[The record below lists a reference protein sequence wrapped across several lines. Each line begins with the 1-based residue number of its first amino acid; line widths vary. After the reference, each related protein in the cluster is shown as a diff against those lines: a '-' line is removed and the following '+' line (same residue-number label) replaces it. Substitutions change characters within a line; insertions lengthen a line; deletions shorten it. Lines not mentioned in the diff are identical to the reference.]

1 MTAPEGPVSPPE
13 GQVSPERVVAAL
25 IARGETVATAESLTG
40 GLIIAGL
47 IDVPGSSVAVRGGVV
62 AYHPDLKISL
72 VGVDRAVLGRPG
84 GSVQAEVA
92 AQLARGARERFAATW
107 GIGTTGVA
115 GPDPSDGL
123 PVGTVY
129 VSVAGPL
136 TSDGPS
142 GRTVGLHLSGD
153 RAANRADAVQAALE
167 MLLTELVG
175 DSPQGRSARASGQ
188 VARGAGGQ
196 VS

>member
-1 MTAPEGPVSPPE
+1 M
-13 GQVSPERVVAAL
+13 AAL

-40 GLIIAGL
+40 GLVVAGL
-47 IDVPGSSVAVRGGVV
+47 IDVPGSSAAVRGGVV

-72 VGVDRAVLGRPG
+72 LGVDRVVLRRPG

-92 AQLARGARERFAATW
+92 AQLARGARERFGATW

-123 PVGTVY
+123 PAGTVY
-129 VSVAGPL
+129 VSVAGPP
-136 TSDGPS
+136 TSDGAP

-153 RAANRADAVQAALE
+153 RAANRAGAVQAALRV
-167 MLLTELVG
+167 LLTELVG
-175 DSPQGRSARASGQ
+175 DSP
-188 VARGAGGQ
+188 
-196 VS
+196 